1 MNEQETKFDFDDELK
16 FNILQLCVQDYSWA
30 CSVGLEIIESRFFD
44 NEMYGKI
51 FGWIKYLMGK
61 YNTSITM
68 SVLKDCA
75 TKVYNEGRITLDQK
89 VLYDKIIERLYDS
102 LNNFASGIEYL
113 KERALEFAKK
123 EKFRQG
129 LQQSVNLLKMNPDA
143 YEQAIPIMEKALS
156 VGAGLDLGMDLK
168 RDILNLP
175 NILGKKYDKVNM
187 VSTGLKGLDEAIG
200 GGWINGTLSL
210 IGASAGSGKSRS
222 MAYFAAEAL
231 KQGKKVV
238 FITLELD
245 EDETLANVVSS
256 LTKKTWWEMLNPDPM
271 IREDFVNAATSVKDQ
286 LESNLKVKF
295 YINKTISSQTIM
307 AYLMRL
313 KSVENFCPDFIVVD
327 YMDLLQPIEKPRGK
341 SEESNYD
348 ALGTVCFDLI
358 KVAKMFN
365 APVISGTQLGRASW
379 DLRGSEVVSM
389 AAVSESAKKAFNSHN
404 LITIN
409 RNSSEKELG
418 KARLYTAKARTGHQN
433 EIVYTNYDLG
443 TCTIQEV
450 APYDPTEEVE
460 GAVNVKQ
467 LGGK

>member
-1 MNEQETKFDFDDELK
+1 MNDDTAKFDFDEELQFK
-16 FNILQLCVQDYSWA
+16 ILQLCVQDYQWA
-30 CSVGLEIIESRFFD
+30 TSVGLEIIEARFFD

-51 FGWIKYLMGK
+51 FDWVKYLMQK
-61 YNTSITM
+61 YNTDIKM
-68 SVLKDCA
+68 PILKDCA
-75 TKVYNEGRITLDQK
+75 TKVYNDQKINLEQK
-89 VLYDKIIERLYDS
+89 VLYDKVIERLYDS
-102 LNNFASGIEYL
+102 LDDFSAGIDYL

-129 LQQSVNLLKMNPDA
+129 LQQSVNLLKMDPDA
-143 YEQAIPIMEKALS
+143 YEQAIPLMEKALS
-156 VGAGLDLGMDLK
+156 VGSGLDLGMDLK

-175 NILGKKYDKVNM
+175 QILGKKYDKVNM

-200 GGWINGTLSL
+200 GGWIRGTLSL

-222 MAYFAAEAL
+222 MAYFAAQAL

-256 LTKKTWWEMLNPDPM
+256 LTKKTWWEMMNPDPLVQ
-271 IREDFVNAATSVKDQ
+271 EDFQTAAINVRDT

-313 KSVENFCPDFIVVD
+313 KSSEGFTPDFIVVD
-327 YMDLLQPIEKPRGK
+327 YMDLLQPIEKPKGR

-358 KVAKMFN
+358 KIAKMFKV
-365 APVISGTQLGRASW
+365 PVISGTQLGRASW
-379 DLRGSEVVSM
+379 DIRGSEVVSM

-404 LITIN
+404 LLTIN

-418 KARLYTAKARTGHQN
+418 KARFYTAKARTGHQN
-433 EIVYTNYDLG
+433 EVIYTNYDLG
-443 TCTIQEV
+443 TCTIEEV
-450 APYDPTEEVE
+450 PPYDPTEEVE

>member
-1 MNEQETKFDFDDELK
+1 MNDDSVKFDFDDELQFK
-16 FNILQLCVQDYSWA
+16 ILQLCVQDYQWST
-30 CSVGLEIIESRFFD
+30 SVGMEIIEARFFD

-51 FGWIKYLMGK
+51 FDWIKYLTQK
-61 YNTSITM
+61 YNTDIKM
-68 SVLKDCA
+68 PILKDCA
-75 TKVYNEGRITLDQK
+75 TKVYNDQKITLEQK
-89 VLYDKIIERLYDS
+89 VLYDKIIERLYES
-102 LNNFASGIEYL
+102 LDGFEAGIDYL

-129 LQQSVNLLKMNPDA
+129 LQQSVNLLKMDPDA
-143 YEQAIPIMEKALS
+143 YEQAIPLMEKALS
-156 VGAGLDLGMDLK
+156 VGSGLDLGMDLK

-175 NILGKKYDKVNM
+175 QILGKKYDKVNM

-200 GGWINGTLSL
+200 GGWIRGTLSL

-256 LTKKTWWEMLNPDPM
+256 LTHKTWWDMMNPDPLAQ
-271 IREDFVNAATSVKDQ
+271 EDFQTAAINVRDT

-313 KSVENFCPDFIVVD
+313 KSSEGFTPDFIVVD
-327 YMDLLQPIEKPRGK
+327 YMDLLQPIEKPKGR

-358 KVAKMFN
+358 KIAKMFKV
-365 APVISGTQLGRASW
+365 PVISGTQLGRASW
-379 DLRGSEVVSM
+379 DIRGSEVVSM

-404 LITIN
+404 LLTIN

-418 KARLYTAKARTGHQN
+418 KARFYTAKARTGHQN
-433 EIVYTNYDLG
+433 EVIYTNYDLG
-443 TCTIQEV
+443 TCSIREV
-450 APYDPTEEVE
+450 PPYDPTEEVE